1 MKHLKRNIIFS
12 LLLIF
17 TLSFL
22 GCIKEDQKKPSNNS
36 SNNSSNEKKNNNKEQ
51 AEQKYPIRIVDSLDR
66 KVTIV
71 DEPEKVISLAPNIS
85 EIIYALGKEN
95 LLVGRTALCDFPESI
110 LGIESI
116 GDFYNPNIDKI
127 VELTPD
133 IIIMSSLASEK
144 TLSKLDEL
152 KLPYMV
158 INEDE
163 SIEGTYTCIEKIG
176 YVLNSEKESEDLINE
191 MKTKIGDISSK
202 VSKSNKPRVHFIVD
216 FGYSAGKDTY
226 ISQMINAAGAINA
239 ADNITGWNY
248 SLEKLIES
256 DPDIIIAPKKLIAQV
271 LERNG
276 YKDLRAVKNKKL
288 YVIDDAVI
296 SRQGPRITDGIEILA
311 RIIHPD
317 EFKEEMENESSK

>member
-1 MKHLKRNIIFS
+1 MKTLKRNIIFS

-17 TLSFL
+17 TLSLL
-22 GCIKEDQKKPSNNS
+22 GCIKEEQKKNSNIA
-36 SNNSSNEKKNNNKEQ
+36 SNKKEINNKEQ
-51 AEQKYPIRIVDSLDR
+51 ADKKYPIRIVDSLDR

-71 DEPEKVISLAPNIS
+71 DEPKKVISLAPNIS
-85 EIIYALGKEN
+85 EIICALGKET

-110 LGIESI
+110 LNIESI
-116 GDFYNPNIDKI
+116 GDFYNPNVDKI

-133 IIIMSSLASEK
+133 IIIISSLTSEK
-144 TLSKLDEL
+144 TLSKLDNL
-152 KLPYMV
+152 KIPYV
-158 INEDE
+158 VFNEDE
-163 SIEGTYTCIEKIG
+163 TIEGTYTCIEKIG
-176 YVLNSEKESEDLINE
+176 FILNSEKESKDLINE
-191 MKTKIGDISSK
+191 MKTKISTVSSK
-202 VSKSNKPRVHFIVD
+202 VNKSNKPRVHYVVD

-239 ADNITGWNY
+239 ANDITGWNY

-271 LERNG
+271 LERDG
-276 YKDLRAVKNKKL
+276 YKDLSAVKNKKL

-296 SRQGPRITDGIEILA
+296 SRQGPRITEGIELLA

-317 EFKEEMENESSK
+317 VFKKEMENEASK